1 MWLMDAHTTKTK
13 KPSQARM
20 PRGVLFEPDVLD
32 YLERL
37 TQETGQSRNWVMNAA
52 IREHARLSKE
62 KLGESRLLFNPK
74 ELAIQF

>member
-1 MWLMDAHTTKTK
+1 MATHTTTTSK
-13 KPSQARM
+13 KPSQAKM
-20 PRGVLFEPDVLD
+20 PRGVVFEPDVLD

-37 TQETGQSRNWVMNAA
+37 AKETGQSRNWAMNAA
-52 IREHARLSKE
+52 IREHAKLSKE